1 MDRGPS
7 KTIQLQLG
15 AGNTL
20 GRTRV
25 RAPLSDRALV
35 LGSRSKGLSKMV
47 QEPRAR
53 FHVPEWGAFCHWT
66 GMQTRP
72 VRLKW
77 IHFKTPTNRFFI
89 YIFFDL
95 TRQLT
100 VNSRPLP
107 IMKTSQCEPT
117 RVEWG
122 GRHSVCL
129 VKPKVMIAYKHVINR
144 EE

>member
-1 MDRGPS
+1 M
-7 KTIQLQLG
+7 
-15 AGNTL
+15 
-20 GRTRV
+20 

-77 IHFKTPTNRFFI
+77 IHFKRQRTDFLFI
-89 YIFFDL
+89 SFLILPD
-95 TRQLT
+95 
-100 VNSRPLP
+100 NSRS
-107 IMKTSQCEPT
+107 IRDHSQ
-117 RVEWG
+117 
-122 GRHSVCL
+122 L
-129 VKPKVMIAYKHVINR
+129 
-144 EE
+144 